1 MDKPD
6 VNTISPSTLAE
17 VSSSGLAG
25 VPGAPVI
32 LAVDDDDTNLLA
44 LRRPL
49 TKEGYKLITASS
61 GAEALDILGKT
72 DVDVILMDWMMPE
85 MTGLDVCR
93 IVKKDPRLKLIP
105 LILVTAK
112 AGSSDIIE
120 GLDAGANDYIT
131 KPVERMELLARVR
144 AGLRERAIQREL
156 KESNDRLVAFNSEIR
171 NLNEEL
177 ERRNGF
183 IRRVFGRYLSDEIVS
198 SLLETPD
205 GLKLGGEKRK
215 VTIMMS
221 DLRGFS
227 TFSERLPPESVVLL
241 LNNYLS
247 RMTDIIDKYG
257 GTIDEFIGDAILVIF
272 GAPQIYGD
280 NAERAVA
287 CALAMQLGMDEV
299 NAKNE
304 ADGLPRIEMGI
315 GLDTGEVIV
324 GNIGSRKRAKY
335 GVVGKH
341 VNMAARI
348 ESFTIGGQTL
358 ISQSTYEEVAQT
370 VRLFD
375 QITITAKGSSEPITI
390 YDVAGLGGAYGLAL
404 PERRLE
410 LHTLARSA
418 RVGVAVMKD
427 KFSDDIF
434 TPGEI
439 LRSSGKAVEIMA
451 PIHLSRHENIKLKLA
466 ESGAESGEC
475 FYGKVSEIR
484 DDGKIYIVSLTYIP
498 PEAAKWLES
507 LEKK

>member
-1 MDKPD
+1 MAA
-6 VNTISPSTLAE
+6 VPS
-17 VSSSGLAG
+17 V
-25 VPGAPVI
+25 PVI

-44 LRRPL
+44 LKRPL
-49 TKEGYKLITASS
+49 IKEGYRLITASS

-72 DVDVILMDWMMPE
+72 DVDVILMDWMMPG

-93 IVKKDPRLKLIP
+93 ILKKDPRLKLIP

-112 AGSSDIIE
+112 AGSMDIIE
-120 GLDAGANDYIT
+120 GLDAGANDYVT
-131 KPVERMELLARVR
+131 KPVDRMELLARVR

-156 KESNDRLVAFNSEIR
+156 KESNDRLTAFNSEIR

-183 IRRVFGRYLSDEIVS
+183 IRSVFGRYLSDEIVS

-227 TFSERLPPESVVLL
+227 SLSERLPPESVVKL
-241 LNNYLS
+241 LNNHLS
-247 RMTDIIDKYG
+247 IMTEIIDRYG

-280 NAERAVA
+280 SAERAVA
-287 CALAMQLGMDEV
+287 CALAMLLAMGEV
-299 NAKNE
+299 NRKNE
-304 ADGLPRIEMGI
+304 SEGLPRIEMGI

-335 GVVGKH
+335 GVVGKP

-348 ESFTIGGQTL
+348 ESFTIGGQAL
-358 ISQSTYEEVAQT
+358 ISQSTYDEVAPI
-370 VRLFD
+370 VSLFG
-375 QITITAKGSSEPITI
+375 QIAISAKGASEPVAI
-390 YDVAGLGGAYGLAL
+390 YDVVGLGGAHGLAL
-404 PERRLE
+404 PERLME
-410 LHTLARSA
+410 LHSLARSA
-418 RVGVAVMKD
+418 HVDVAVMRD

-451 PIHLSRHENIKLKLA
+451 PIPLSRHDNVKLRLA
-466 ESGAESGEC
+466 DSEAVSDEY
-475 FYGKVSEIR
+475 FFGKVSEIR
-484 DDGKIYIVSLTYIP
+484 AIGNIYVVSLTYIP
-498 PEAAKWLES
+498 PEIARWLES
-507 LEKK
+507 LKEK

>member
-1 MDKPD
+1 MAA
-6 VNTISPSTLAE
+6 VPS
-17 VSSSGLAG
+17 V
-25 VPGAPVI
+25 PVI

-44 LRRPL
+44 LKRPL
-49 TKEGYKLITASS
+49 IKEGYKLITASS

-72 DVDVILMDWMMPE
+72 DVDVILMDWMMPG

-93 IVKKDPRLKLIP
+93 ILKKDPRLKLIP

-112 AGSSDIIE
+112 AGSMDIIE

-131 KPVERMELLARVR
+131 KPVDRMELLARVR

-156 KESNDRLVAFNSEIR
+156 KESNDRLTAFNSEIR

-183 IRRVFGRYLSDEIVS
+183 IRSVFGRYLSDEIVS

-227 TFSERLPPESVVLL
+227 SLSERLPPESVVKL
-241 LNNYLS
+241 LNNHLS
-247 RMTDIIDKYG
+247 IMTEIIDRYG

-280 NAERAVA
+280 SAERAVA
-287 CALAMQLGMDEV
+287 CALAMQLAMDEV
-299 NAKNE
+299 NGKNE
-304 ADGLPRIEMGI
+304 SEGLPRIEMGI

-335 GVVGKH
+335 GVVGKP

-348 ESFTIGGQTL
+348 ESFTIGGQAL
-358 ISQSTYEEVAQT
+358 ISQSTYDEVAPI
-370 VRLFD
+370 VSLFG
-375 QITITAKGSSEPITI
+375 QIAISVKGASEPVAI
-390 YDVAGLGGAYGLAL
+390 YDVVGLGGAHGLAL
-404 PERRLE
+404 PERQLE
-410 LHTLARSA
+410 LHSLTRSA
-418 RVGVAVMKD
+418 HVDVAVMRD

-451 PIHLSRHENIKLKLA
+451 PISLSRHDNIKLRLA
-466 ESGAESGEC
+466 DSEAVSDEY
-475 FYGKVSEIR
+475 FFGKVSEIR
-484 DDGKIYIVSLTYIP
+484 AIGNIYVVSLTYIP
-498 PEAAKWLES
+498 PEVARWLES
-507 LEKK
+507 LEEK

>member
-6 VNTISPSTLAE
+6 INPIVPAILTDERGNAMATVPS
-17 VSSSGLAG
+17 S
-25 VPGAPVI
+25 PVI

-49 TKEGYKLITASS
+49 TKEGYRLITASS

-93 IVKKDPRLKLIP
+93 ILKKDPRLKLIP

-112 AGSSDIIE
+112 AGASDIIE

-144 AGLRERAIQREL
+144 AGLRERVIQREL
-156 KESNDRLVAFNSEIR
+156 KESNDRLVAFNSEIQG
-171 NLNEEL
+171 LNEEL

-198 SLLETPD
+198 SLLEKPD

-227 TFSERLPPESVVLL
+227 TLSERLPPESVVKL
-241 LNNYLS
+241 LNNHLS
-247 RMTDIIDKYG
+247 KMTDIIDKYG

-280 NAERAVA
+280 SAERGVA
-287 CALAMQLGMDEV
+287 CALAMQLAMDEV
-299 NAKNE
+299 NGKNE
-304 ADGLPRIEMGI
+304 SEGLPRIEMGI

-358 ISQSTYEEVAQT
+358 ISQSTYDEVAPI

-375 QITITAKGSSEPITI
+375 QITIAAKGASEPVTI
-390 YDVAGLGGAYGLAL
+390 YDVAGLAGKHDLAL
-404 PERRLE
+404 PERQLE
-410 LHTLARSA
+410 LNNLARTA
-418 RVGVAVMKD
+418 HVEVAVMKD
-427 KFSDDIF
+427 KFSDNIF
-434 TPGEI
+434 TPGGI
-439 LRSSGKAVEIMA
+439 LRSSGKAVEIMV
-451 PIHLSRHENIKLKLA
+451 PLSLSRHDNIKMKLA
-466 ESGAESGEC
+466 QSEAENGEY
-475 FYGKVSEIR
+475 FYGKISEIR
-484 DDGKIYIVSLTYIP
+484 EGGNIYIVSLTYIP
-498 PEAAKWLES
+498 TEVARWLEA
-507 LEKK
+507 LEQK